1 MAVTAADVQAFAPQF
16 AAVSS
21 GVINTWLAMASGAI
35 NADILGAE
43 TDNATLLWVAHQLTK
58 TTGGA
63 AGQVGA
69 VTGREVGEV
78 RVQASPGTSD
88 TAAMRTTAYGAAFLQ
103 LIRRFTAGGVVAL

>member
-21 GVINTWLAMASGAI
+21 GVINTWLSMAAGAI
-35 NADILGAE
+35 NADVFGAE

-63 AGQVGA
+63 AGHVGA
-69 VTGREVGEV
+69 ITSRSVGEV
-78 RVQASPGTSD
+78 SVGASAGHTD

-103 LIRRFTAGGVVAL
+103 LLRKFTAGGRVVL